1 MTTYS
6 DPSQMNVHDDVL
18 EQLLKLPPRELALE
32 LLRIAEDADTAS
44 TKNFLHY
51 KFMPSDLILELGV
64 HDLIDKGYTLPD
76 DKREILV
83 NMPFDDTMLAAQ
95 ENVFL
100 KGKKP
105 KKTTD
110 ISDMTA
116 FLQGIIND
124 SAPKQAAEEKKQLP
138 PRKLPFLKFDAELS
152 HNVDG
157 EGPAHRLIIG
167 DNYHALAGM
176 QASLSE
182 HPRGVYDLVYIDPPY
197 NTKDDKKSYSDSFPR
212 TEWMSEQEPKL
223 LLAKELLKET
233 GVIFI
238 AIGDDEQH
246 TLRVMCDDVFGANNF
261 ISNIVW
267 DGKTT
272 KNDPHFI
279 ANMHDYMLVYAK
291 NREFLKE
298 NVDKWMEHKSGVD
311 AMHAA
316 AQEAWNSSGDVEVA
330 AQLYSKWRRSLDKSH
345 PAKSNSGLEQY
356 KYIDENGDL
365 YCSAPVNW
373 PNDTG
378 GPRYEVLH
386 PVTGKPVTIPNR
398 GWRWTEERMART
410 IAEGRIIFG
419 KDESSVPR
427 QKLFLRDNES
437 QKPRSAI
444 RTDKG
449 TPSTY
454 VSTIIGKNVFG
465 YPKDH
470 VELARWFNIVA
481 SKDAKILDFFGGSGT
496 TAEAVLL
503 LNQQD
508 GGTREVT
515 IVTNDENNI
524 GTNITRERIV
534 RVMTGENWADGD
546 VHKGY
551 GGRLVV
557 HRLGVSEVIAFDNC
571 DSERKFHSWDRH
583 AGEWGAWQD
592 APIPLVSRETH
603 DVYTD
608 GRGKHSIVFHSIDE
622 LRGTLVDEVLGEYPN
637 AKVFMPFNKS
647 NREAYI
653 PDVPNSV
660 MLPMGVVASI
670 KRGITDSVLRPYN
683 TRSAKYMDSVLNML
697 SKKNSEEEK
706 ETD

>member
-116 FLQGIIND
+116 FLQGIINET
-124 SAPKQAAEEKKQLP
+124 APEPVAEEKPIP

-157 EGPAHRLIIG
+157 DGPAHRLIIG

-176 QASLSE
+176 QASLTA
-182 HPRGVYDLVYIDPPY
+182 HHRGVYDLIYIDPPY
-197 NTKDDKKSYSDSFPR
+197 NTKSDQRQYRDAFPR

-223 LLAKELLKET
+223 LLAKELLKDT

-238 AIGDDEQH
+238 SIDDKELC
-246 TLRVMCDDVFGANNF
+246 TLKSLCDSVFGDNNF
-261 ISNIVW
+261 IANIVVQNNPSGRQL
-267 DGKTT
+267 DEFYATS
-272 KNDPHFI
+272 NE
-279 ANMHDYMLVYAK
+279 YLLVYAK
-291 NREFLKE
+291 QVSKAAITTETSTTVRYSDFPVIDEDGNRLRYSPLR
-298 NVDKWMEHKSGVD
+298 NTNHKFNPGNRPNLYYPLYGNP
-311 AMHAA
+311 A
-316 AQEAWNSSGDVEVA
+316 NGDVSVDPFEGSVEVYPLFGDGEDA
-330 AQLYSKWRRSLDKSH
+330 VWRWSSSKANKQANELILRSVNSKKGGTRWDVFQKDYMGDSRTKKINTVWGSDVAGTTNGGMENMKSIIG
-345 PAKSNSGLEQY
+345 PVFDSPKPLKLIKFILEQ
-356 KYIDENGDL
+356 
-365 YCSAPVNW
+365 V
-373 PNDTG
+373 
-378 GPRYEVLH
+378 
-386 PVTGKPVTIPNR
+386 
-398 GWRWTEERMART
+398 
-410 IAEGRIIFG
+410 
-419 KDESSVPR
+419 
-427 QKLFLRDNES
+427 
-437 QKPRSAI
+437 
-444 RTDKG
+444 
-449 TPSTY
+449 
-454 VSTIIGKNVFG
+454 
-465 YPKDH
+465 
-470 VELARWFNIVA
+470 

-503 LNQQD
+503 LNSQD

-515 IVTNDENNI
+515 IVTNDEKNI
-524 GTNITRERIV
+524 GTGITRERIV
-534 RVMTGENWADGD
+534 RAMSGDNWADGED
-546 VHKGY
+546 REGY

-557 HRLGVSEVIAFDNC
+557 HRLGVSEILDFDNC
-571 DSERKFHSWDRH
+571 DSERKLHSWDRH

-592 APIPLVSRETH
+592 TPIPLVCSETH

-608 GRGKHSIVFHSIDE
+608 GRGKHSIVFHNIDE
-622 LRGTLVDEVLGEYPN
+622 LRGTLVDEVLGEYPR
-637 AKVFMPFNKS
+637 AKVFIPFNKT

-660 MLPMGVVASI
+660 MLPKGVVNTI
-670 KRGITDSVLRPYN
+670 RRGITNSVLQPYN

-697 SKKNSEEEK
+697 SKKNSKSEEEK